1 MKIGDL
7 VHNLNDPA
15 VERRCQMLERGGAA
29 VVVAG
34 FLRDND
40 LRADIARRS
49 PLIVGRSRDADF
61 VGRVLGAIRVSLF
74 GRELRGYFQDC
85 DVLVARNLEQ
95 LAIMRTVA
103 NGRAIVYECLD
114 LHRLLLGSS
123 VPSSL
128 VRSMEAS
135 LLPHVKLLL
144 TSSPAFMREH
154 FDRRPLKAQTVL
166 LENKLLSYGGMQLA
180 KPTTS
185 GPPWR
190 IGWFGMLRCR
200 RTFEFLAE
208 LARGSG
214 GRIEVL
220 VSGKPSP
227 AELPDFAER
236 VSAIPGMRYTG
247 PYQYS
252 DLAELYG
259 QCHFAW
265 TIDWFEEGLNSSWL
279 LPNRIYEALAHAT
292 IPIALSNVEAG
303 RWLKARGVGL
313 VVDSA
318 QQASSALNALT
329 PETYQPWIE
338 QLQRLPQES
347 VVADDR
353 DCEALVDAIRTVC
366 I

>member
-1 MKIGDL
+1 MKIGYL

-15 VERRCQMLERGGAA
+15 VERRCQMLERGGAK

-34 FLRDND
+34 FLRDKD
-40 LRADIARRS
+40 LRADVARRK

-61 VGRVLGAIRVSLF
+61 VGRVLGAVRISLF
-74 GRELRGYFQDC
+74 GGALRGYFHDC

-95 LAIMRTVA
+95 LAIVRTVA
-103 NGRAIVYECLD
+103 SGRSIVYECLD

-123 VPSSL
+123 LPSRL
-128 VRSMEAS
+128 VQAVEST

-154 FDRRPLKAQTVL
+154 FDYRPLKAQAVL
-166 LENKLLSYGGMQLA
+166 LENKLLSYEGMRLA

-208 LARGSG
+208 LASRAG
-214 GRIEVL
+214 GQIEVL
-220 VSGKPSP
+220 ISGKPSP
-227 AELPDFAER
+227 AELPDFVEQ
-236 VSAIPGMRYTG
+236 VSAIPNMRYTG

-279 LPNRIYEALAHAT
+279 LPNRIYEALAHGT

-313 VVDSA
+313 LVDSA
-318 QQASSALNALT
+318 QQASSVLHALT
-329 PETYQPWIE
+329 PESYQPWIE
-338 QLQRLPQES
+338 QLHRVPQES

-353 DCEALVDAIRTVC
+353 DCEELVDTIRMVC
-366 I
+366 V